1 MKRTTKYN
9 FRDNLRNSIRE
20 AGTWFQENADQLI
33 PDVELL
39 KDMNI
44 WIRFD
49 SADGV
54 PEINV
59 EHTWYSN
66 EMVKAMFREKKDDG
80 SESDMEK
87 KDPGSL

>member
-9 FRDNLRNSIRE
+9 FRENLRNSIRE
-20 AGTWFQENADQLI
+20 AGKWIQENADQLI

-59 EHTWYSN
+59 EHTWYSD
-66 EMVKAMFREKKDDG
+66 EMVQAMFKEEEDDG
-80 SESDMEK
+80 SKGDMEK

>member
-1 MKRTTKYN
+1 MARTNNDN
-9 FRDNLRNSIRE
+9 FRRRLRNSIRE
-20 AGTWFQENADQLI
+20 AGKWIQENADQMV
-33 PDVELL
+33 PDVKLL
-39 KDMNI
+39 KDMGI

-59 EHTWYSN
+59 EHTWYSD
-66 EMVKAMFREKKDDG
+66 EIVQAMFKKEEDDG